1 MLKNYLIVFLLSMV
15 PLLELRFAVP
25 IAVGME
31 LPPLLSIAVCALGNM
46 IPVPFIYFFARK
58 ILLWGMDKPVIG
70 KSFRFLHDKGERAG
84 QKLRRKAGRRGLFL
98 ALLLFVGI
106 PIPGT
111 GAWTG
116 TLAASFLDMGIKSTA
131 LDVSLG
137 VAMAGIIMA
146 LASSGVFHLFGI

>member
-98 ALLLFVGI
+98 ALLLFVRKSSVEQK
-106 PIPGT
+106 
-111 GAWTG
+111 AFDYAK
-116 TLAASFLDMGIKSTA
+116 TLIEVCERIRPEA
-131 LDVSLG
+131 
-137 VAMAGIIMA
+137 
-146 LASSGVFHLFGI
+146 